1 MNASRWTKDGII
13 HGFDEKNRRVTAKYS
28 TDGEDVLIA
37 RGHVQDIQQEVD
49 HVHAWNQKTGEP
61 GHHDMRHSRKMFPQ
75 VKDNWVVASEAK
87 EKLISRAEQLATTTD
102 WKKGGEEFK
111 SLLTEWKA
119 VGRGEKSA
127 DAAQWERF
135 KAAREKFNS
144 ARSAYFEKRQ
154 REWASNKA
162 AKERIV
168 SQAESL
174 AGSSDLRSA
183 SEQMRRLGE
192 EWKQVGPCEK
202 GDNDRLWGRFN
213 QARTRLRDRKQQD
226 FEKRQREWASNKA
239 AKERIVSQAESLAG
253 SSDLRSASEQMRRLG
268 EEWKQVGPCEK
279 GDNDRLWGR
288 FNQARTRLRDRKQQ
302 DFEKRQREWAS
313 NKAAKERLIY
323 QMSLLVNSNDYR
335 AAKDQARQLD
345 TQWRAIGPCAKED
358 RDRLWQ
364 QYKSAKDQLFEAA
377 KRAGEQRKAEAR
389 QRAQERVWRLEE
401 QLRNVENA
409 LQRAEENY
417 SRALSARSPSMR
429 NPHWREIS
437 QKQLDR
443 QSAARQKVQSIQ
455 QRRSEV
461 IQKLGD
467 ARSRLNQF

>member
-75 VKDNWVVASEAK
+75 VKDNWTVVSEAK

-239 AKERIVSQAESLAG
+239 AKES
-253 SSDLRSASEQMRRLG
+253 
-268 EEWKQVGPCEK
+268 
-279 GDNDRLWGR
+279 
-288 FNQARTRLRDRKQQ
+288 
-302 DFEKRQREWAS
+302 
-313 NKAAKERLIY
+313 LIY
-323 QMSLLVNSNDYR
+323 QMSLLVNYNDYR

-389 QRAQERVWRLEE
+389 QRAKERVWRLEE

>member
-49 HVHAWNQKTGEP
+49 HVHGWNQKTGEP

-75 VKDNWVVASEAK
+75 VKDNWTVVSEAK

-135 KAAREKFNS
+135 KSAREKFNS

-202 GDNDRLWGRFN
+202 GDNDRLWARFN

-239 AKERIVSQAESLAG
+239 AKES
-253 SSDLRSASEQMRRLG
+253 
-268 EEWKQVGPCEK
+268 
-279 GDNDRLWGR
+279 
-288 FNQARTRLRDRKQQ
+288 
-302 DFEKRQREWAS
+302 
-313 NKAAKERLIY
+313 LIY
-323 QMSLLVNSNDYR
+323 QMSLLVNYNDYR

>member
-75 VKDNWVVASEAK
+75 VKDNWTVVSEAK

-135 KAAREKFNS
+135 KSAREKFNS

-202 GDNDRLWGRFN
+202 GDNDRLW
-213 QARTRLRDRKQQD
+213 A
-226 FEKRQREWASNKA
+226 
-239 AKERIVSQAESLAG
+239 
-253 SSDLRSASEQMRRLG
+253 
-268 EEWKQVGPCEK
+268 
-279 GDNDRLWGR
+279 R

>member
-75 VKDNWVVASEAK
+75 VKDNWAVVSEAK

-154 REWASNKA
+154 CEWASNKA

-202 GDNDRLWGRFN
+202 GDNDRLW
-213 QARTRLRDRKQQD
+213 A
-226 FEKRQREWASNKA
+226 
-239 AKERIVSQAESLAG
+239 
-253 SSDLRSASEQMRRLG
+253 
-268 EEWKQVGPCEK
+268 
-279 GDNDRLWGR
+279 R

-323 QMSLLVNSNDYR
+323 QMSLLVNYNDYR

>member
-75 VKDNWVVASEAK
+75 VKDNWAVASEAK

-154 REWASNKA
+154 CEWASNKA

-202 GDNDRLWGRFN
+202 GDNDRLW
-213 QARTRLRDRKQQD
+213 A
-226 FEKRQREWASNKA
+226 
-239 AKERIVSQAESLAG
+239 
-253 SSDLRSASEQMRRLG
+253 
-268 EEWKQVGPCEK
+268 
-279 GDNDRLWGR
+279 R

>member
-75 VKDNWVVASEAK
+75 VKDNWAVASEAK

-135 KAAREKFNS
+135 KSAREKFNS
-144 ARSAYFEKRQ
+144 ARSAY
-154 REWASNKA
+154 
-162 AKERIV
+162 
-168 SQAESL
+168 
-174 AGSSDLRSA
+174 
-183 SEQMRRLGE
+183 
-192 EWKQVGPCEK
+192 
-202 GDNDRLWGRFN
+202 
-213 QARTRLRDRKQQD
+213 

>member
-75 VKDNWVVASEAK
+75 VKDNWAVASEAK

-202 GDNDRLWGRFN
+202 GDNDRLWARFN

-239 AKERIVSQAESLAG
+239 AKES
-253 SSDLRSASEQMRRLG
+253 
-268 EEWKQVGPCEK
+268 
-279 GDNDRLWGR
+279 
-288 FNQARTRLRDRKQQ
+288 
-302 DFEKRQREWAS
+302 
-313 NKAAKERLIY
+313 LIY
-323 QMSLLVNSNDYR
+323 QMSLLVNYNDYR

-377 KRAGEQRKAEAR
+377 RRAGEQRKAEAR

>member
-75 VKDNWVVASEAK
+75 VKDNWAVASEAK

-239 AKERIVSQAESLAG
+239 AKES
-253 SSDLRSASEQMRRLG
+253 
-268 EEWKQVGPCEK
+268 
-279 GDNDRLWGR
+279 
-288 FNQARTRLRDRKQQ
+288 
-302 DFEKRQREWAS
+302 
-313 NKAAKERLIY
+313 LIY

-443 QSAARQKVQSIQ
+443 QAAARQKVQSIQ

>member
-75 VKDNWVVASEAK
+75 VKDNWTVVSEAK

-154 REWASNKA
+154 CEWASNKA

-202 GDNDRLWGRFN
+202 GDNDRLW
-213 QARTRLRDRKQQD
+213 A
-226 FEKRQREWASNKA
+226 
-239 AKERIVSQAESLAG
+239 
-253 SSDLRSASEQMRRLG
+253 
-268 EEWKQVGPCEK
+268 
-279 GDNDRLWGR
+279 R

>member
-75 VKDNWVVASEAK
+75 VKDNWTVVSEAK

-183 SEQMRRLGE
+183 SEQM
-192 EWKQVGPCEK
+192 C
-202 GDNDRLWGRFN
+202 
-213 QARTRLRDRKQQD
+213 
-226 FEKRQREWASNKA
+226 
-239 AKERIVSQAESLAG
+239 
-253 SSDLRSASEQMRRLG
+253 RLG

>member
-75 VKDNWVVASEAK
+75 VKDNWAVASEAK

-119 VGRGEKSA
+119 VGRGEKTA

-144 ARSAYFEKRQ
+144 ARSAY
-154 REWASNKA
+154 
-162 AKERIV
+162 
-168 SQAESL
+168 
-174 AGSSDLRSA
+174 
-183 SEQMRRLGE
+183 
-192 EWKQVGPCEK
+192 
-202 GDNDRLWGRFN
+202 
-213 QARTRLRDRKQQD
+213 

>member
-239 AKERIVSQAESLAG
+239 AKES
-253 SSDLRSASEQMRRLG
+253 
-268 EEWKQVGPCEK
+268 
-279 GDNDRLWGR
+279 
-288 FNQARTRLRDRKQQ
+288 
-302 DFEKRQREWAS
+302 
-313 NKAAKERLIY
+313 LIY
-323 QMSLLVNSNDYR
+323 QMSLLVNYNDYR

>member
-75 VKDNWVVASEAK
+75 VKDNWVVVSEAK

-202 GDNDRLWGRFN
+202 GDNDRLW
-213 QARTRLRDRKQQD
+213 A
-226 FEKRQREWASNKA
+226 
-239 AKERIVSQAESLAG
+239 
-253 SSDLRSASEQMRRLG
+253 
-268 EEWKQVGPCEK
+268 
-279 GDNDRLWGR
+279 R

-323 QMSLLVNSNDYR
+323 QMSLLVNYNDYR

>member
-75 VKDNWVVASEAK
+75 VKDNWTVVSEAK

-202 GDNDRLWGRFN
+202 GDNDRLW
-213 QARTRLRDRKQQD
+213 A
-226 FEKRQREWASNKA
+226 
-239 AKERIVSQAESLAG
+239 
-253 SSDLRSASEQMRRLG
+253 
-268 EEWKQVGPCEK
+268 
-279 GDNDRLWGR
+279 R

>member
-75 VKDNWVVASEAK
+75 VKDNWAVASEAK
-87 EKLISRAEQLATTTD
+87 EKLIARAEQQATTTD

-144 ARSAYFEKRQ
+144 ARSAY
-154 REWASNKA
+154 
-162 AKERIV
+162 
-168 SQAESL
+168 
-174 AGSSDLRSA
+174 
-183 SEQMRRLGE
+183 
-192 EWKQVGPCEK
+192 
-202 GDNDRLWGRFN
+202 
-213 QARTRLRDRKQQD
+213 

>member
-75 VKDNWVVASEAK
+75 VKDNWAVASEAK

-154 REWASNKA
+154 CEWASNKA

-239 AKERIVSQAESLAG
+239 AKES
-253 SSDLRSASEQMRRLG
+253 
-268 EEWKQVGPCEK
+268 
-279 GDNDRLWGR
+279 
-288 FNQARTRLRDRKQQ
+288 
-302 DFEKRQREWAS
+302 
-313 NKAAKERLIY
+313 LIY

>member
-75 VKDNWVVASEAK
+75 VKDNWAVVSEAK

-154 REWASNKA
+154 
-162 AKERIV
+162 
-168 SQAESL
+168 
-174 AGSSDLRSA
+174 
-183 SEQMRRLGE
+183 
-192 EWKQVGPCEK
+192 C
-202 GDNDRLWGRFN
+202 
-213 QARTRLRDRKQQD
+213 
-226 FEKRQREWASNKA
+226 EWASNKA

-401 QLRNVENA
+401 QLCNVENA

>member
-75 VKDNWVVASEAK
+75 VKDNWTVVSEAK

-154 REWASNKA
+154 CEWASNKA

-202 GDNDRLWGRFN
+202 GDNDRLWARFN

-239 AKERIVSQAESLAG
+239 AKES
-253 SSDLRSASEQMRRLG
+253 
-268 EEWKQVGPCEK
+268 
-279 GDNDRLWGR
+279 
-288 FNQARTRLRDRKQQ
+288 
-302 DFEKRQREWAS
+302 
-313 NKAAKERLIY
+313 LIY
-323 QMSLLVNSNDYR
+323 QMSLLVNYNDYR

>member
-1 MNASRWTKDGII
+1 MNASRWTKDGFI

-75 VKDNWVVASEAK
+75 VKDNWTVVSEAK

-154 REWASNKA
+154 
-162 AKERIV
+162 
-168 SQAESL
+168 
-174 AGSSDLRSA
+174 
-183 SEQMRRLGE
+183 
-192 EWKQVGPCEK
+192 CE
-202 GDNDRLWGRFN
+202 G
-213 QARTRLRDRKQQD
+213 
-226 FEKRQREWASNKA
+226 ASNKA

-323 QMSLLVNSNDYR
+323 QMSLLVNYNDYR

>member
-75 VKDNWVVASEAK
+75 VKDNWTVVSEAK

-202 GDNDRLWGRFN
+202 GETDRLW
-213 QARTRLRDRKQQD
+213 A
-226 FEKRQREWASNKA
+226 
-239 AKERIVSQAESLAG
+239 
-253 SSDLRSASEQMRRLG
+253 
-268 EEWKQVGPCEK
+268 
-279 GDNDRLWGR
+279 R

>member
-28 TDGEDVLIA
+28 TDGEDGLIA

-75 VKDNWVVASEAK
+75 VKDNWAVASEAK

-144 ARSAYFEKRQ
+144 ARSAY
-154 REWASNKA
+154 
-162 AKERIV
+162 
-168 SQAESL
+168 
-174 AGSSDLRSA
+174 
-183 SEQMRRLGE
+183 
-192 EWKQVGPCEK
+192 
-202 GDNDRLWGRFN
+202 
-213 QARTRLRDRKQQD
+213 

>member
-75 VKDNWVVASEAK
+75 VKDNWAVASEAK

-135 KAAREKFNS
+135 KSAREKFNS

-239 AKERIVSQAESLAG
+239 AKES
-253 SSDLRSASEQMRRLG
+253 
-268 EEWKQVGPCEK
+268 
-279 GDNDRLWGR
+279 
-288 FNQARTRLRDRKQQ
+288 
-302 DFEKRQREWAS
+302 
-313 NKAAKERLIY
+313 LIY

>member
-75 VKDNWVVASEAK
+75 VKDNWTVVSEAK

-135 KAAREKFNS
+135 KSAREKFNS

-202 GDNDRLWGRFN
+202 GDNDRLWARFN

-239 AKERIVSQAESLAG
+239 AKES
-253 SSDLRSASEQMRRLG
+253 
-268 EEWKQVGPCEK
+268 
-279 GDNDRLWGR
+279 
-288 FNQARTRLRDRKQQ
+288 
-302 DFEKRQREWAS
+302 
-313 NKAAKERLIY
+313 LIY
-323 QMSLLVNSNDYR
+323 QMSLLVNYNDYR

>member
-37 RGHVQDIQQEVD
+37 RGHVQDIQQEID

-174 AGSSDLRSA
+174 ASSSDLRSA
-183 SEQMRRLGE
+183 SEQLRRLGE

-239 AKERIVSQAESLAG
+239 AKES
-253 SSDLRSASEQMRRLG
+253 
-268 EEWKQVGPCEK
+268 
-279 GDNDRLWGR
+279 
-288 FNQARTRLRDRKQQ
+288 
-302 DFEKRQREWAS
+302 
-313 NKAAKERLIY
+313 LIY
-323 QMSLLVNSNDYR
+323 QMSLLVNYNDYR

>member
-75 VKDNWVVASEAK
+75 VKDNWTVVSEAK

-154 REWASNKA
+154 LEWASNKA

-202 GDNDRLWGRFN
+202 GDNDRLWARFN

-239 AKERIVSQAESLAG
+239 AKES
-253 SSDLRSASEQMRRLG
+253 
-268 EEWKQVGPCEK
+268 
-279 GDNDRLWGR
+279 
-288 FNQARTRLRDRKQQ
+288 
-302 DFEKRQREWAS
+302 
-313 NKAAKERLIY
+313 LIY
-323 QMSLLVNSNDYR
+323 QMSLLVNYNDYR

>member
-75 VKDNWVVASEAK
+75 VKDNWTVVSEAK

-127 DAAQWERF
+127 DAAQWEKF

-202 GDNDRLWGRFN
+202 GDNDRLW
-213 QARTRLRDRKQQD
+213 A
-226 FEKRQREWASNKA
+226 
-239 AKERIVSQAESLAG
+239 
-253 SSDLRSASEQMRRLG
+253 
-268 EEWKQVGPCEK
+268 
-279 GDNDRLWGR
+279 R

>member
-75 VKDNWVVASEAK
+75 VKDNWAVVSEAK

-154 REWASNKA
+154 
-162 AKERIV
+162 
-168 SQAESL
+168 
-174 AGSSDLRSA
+174 
-183 SEQMRRLGE
+183 
-192 EWKQVGPCEK
+192 C
-202 GDNDRLWGRFN
+202 
-213 QARTRLRDRKQQD
+213 
-226 FEKRQREWASNKA
+226 EWASNKA

-323 QMSLLVNSNDYR
+323 QMSLLVNYNDYR

>member
-75 VKDNWVVASEAK
+75 VKDNWTVVSEAK

-154 REWASNKA
+154 
-162 AKERIV
+162 
-168 SQAESL
+168 
-174 AGSSDLRSA
+174 
-183 SEQMRRLGE
+183 
-192 EWKQVGPCEK
+192 C
-202 GDNDRLWGRFN
+202 
-213 QARTRLRDRKQQD
+213 
-226 FEKRQREWASNKA
+226 EWASNKA

-401 QLRNVENA
+401 QLRNVENT

>member
-75 VKDNWVVASEAK
+75 VKDNWTVVSEAK

-202 GDNDRLWGRFN
+202 GDNDRLWARFN

-239 AKERIVSQAESLAG
+239 AKES
-253 SSDLRSASEQMRRLG
+253 
-268 EEWKQVGPCEK
+268 
-279 GDNDRLWGR
+279 
-288 FNQARTRLRDRKQQ
+288 
-302 DFEKRQREWAS
+302 
-313 NKAAKERLIY
+313 LIY
-323 QMSLLVNSNDYR
+323 QMSLLVNYNDCR

>member
-75 VKDNWVVASEAK
+75 VKDNWAVVSEAK

-154 REWASNKA
+154 
-162 AKERIV
+162 
-168 SQAESL
+168 
-174 AGSSDLRSA
+174 
-183 SEQMRRLGE
+183 
-192 EWKQVGPCEK
+192 C
-202 GDNDRLWGRFN
+202 
-213 QARTRLRDRKQQD
+213 
-226 FEKRQREWASNKA
+226 EWASNKA

>member
-75 VKDNWVVASEAK
+75 VKDNWAVASEAK

-135 KAAREKFNS
+135 KSAREKFNS

-202 GDNDRLWGRFN
+202 GDNDRF
-213 QARTRLRDRKQQD
+213 
-226 FEKRQREWASNKA
+226 WA
-239 AKERIVSQAESLAG
+239 
-253 SSDLRSASEQMRRLG
+253 
-268 EEWKQVGPCEK
+268 
-279 GDNDRLWGR
+279 R

>member
-75 VKDNWVVASEAK
+75 VKDNWTVVSEAK

-135 KAAREKFNS
+135 KSAREKFNS

-239 AKERIVSQAESLAG
+239 AKES
-253 SSDLRSASEQMRRLG
+253 
-268 EEWKQVGPCEK
+268 
-279 GDNDRLWGR
+279 
-288 FNQARTRLRDRKQQ
+288 
-302 DFEKRQREWAS
+302 
-313 NKAAKERLIY
+313 LIY
-323 QMSLLVNSNDYR
+323 QMSLLVNYNDYR

>member
-75 VKDNWVVASEAK
+75 VKDNWAVASEAK

-192 EWKQVGPCEK
+192 EWKQVGPCAK

-239 AKERIVSQAESLAG
+239 AKES
-253 SSDLRSASEQMRRLG
+253 
-268 EEWKQVGPCEK
+268 
-279 GDNDRLWGR
+279 
-288 FNQARTRLRDRKQQ
+288 
-302 DFEKRQREWAS
+302 
-313 NKAAKERLIY
+313 LIY
-323 QMSLLVNSNDYR
+323 QMSLLVNYNDYR

>member
-75 VKDNWVVASEAK
+75 VKDNWTVVSEAK

-174 AGSSDLRSA
+174 ASSSDLRSA

-202 GDNDRLWGRFN
+202 GDNDRLW
-213 QARTRLRDRKQQD
+213 A
-226 FEKRQREWASNKA
+226 
-239 AKERIVSQAESLAG
+239 
-253 SSDLRSASEQMRRLG
+253 
-268 EEWKQVGPCEK
+268 
-279 GDNDRLWGR
+279 R

>member
-1 MNASRWTKDGII
+1 
-13 HGFDEKNRRVTAKYS
+13 
-28 TDGEDVLIA
+28 
-37 RGHVQDIQQEVD
+37 
-49 HVHAWNQKTGEP
+49 
-61 GHHDMRHSRKMFPQ
+61 
-75 VKDNWVVASEAK
+75 
-87 EKLISRAEQLATTTD
+87 
-102 WKKGGEEFK
+102 
-111 SLLTEWKA
+111 
-119 VGRGEKSA
+119 
-127 DAAQWERF
+127 
-135 KAAREKFNS
+135 
-144 ARSAYFEKRQ
+144 
-154 REWASNKA
+154 
-162 AKERIV
+162 
-168 SQAESL
+168 
-174 AGSSDLRSA
+174 
-183 SEQMRRLGE
+183 MRRLGE

-202 GDNDRLWGRFN
+202 GDNDRLWARFN

>member
-174 AGSSDLRSA
+174 ASSSDLRSA

-202 GDNDRLWGRFN
+202 GDNDRLWARFN

-239 AKERIVSQAESLAG
+239 AKES
-253 SSDLRSASEQMRRLG
+253 
-268 EEWKQVGPCEK
+268 
-279 GDNDRLWGR
+279 
-288 FNQARTRLRDRKQQ
+288 
-302 DFEKRQREWAS
+302 
-313 NKAAKERLIY
+313 LIY
-323 QMSLLVNSNDYR
+323 QMSLLVNYNDYR

>member
-174 AGSSDLRSA
+174 ASSSDLRSA

-239 AKERIVSQAESLAG
+239 AKES
-253 SSDLRSASEQMRRLG
+253 
-268 EEWKQVGPCEK
+268 
-279 GDNDRLWGR
+279 
-288 FNQARTRLRDRKQQ
+288 
-302 DFEKRQREWAS
+302 
-313 NKAAKERLIY
+313 LIY
-323 QMSLLVNSNDYR
+323 QMSLLVNYNDYR

>member
-75 VKDNWVVASEAK
+75 VKDNWTVVSEAK

-202 GDNDRLWGRFN
+202 GDNDRLW
-213 QARTRLRDRKQQD
+213 A
-226 FEKRQREWASNKA
+226 
-239 AKERIVSQAESLAG
+239 
-253 SSDLRSASEQMRRLG
+253 
-268 EEWKQVGPCEK
+268 
-279 GDNDRLWGR
+279 R

-377 KRAGEQRKAEAR
+377 RRAGEQRKAEAR

>member
-75 VKDNWVVASEAK
+75 VKDNWAVVSEAK

-202 GDNDRLWGRFN
+202 GDNDRLW
-213 QARTRLRDRKQQD
+213 A
-226 FEKRQREWASNKA
+226 
-239 AKERIVSQAESLAG
+239 
-253 SSDLRSASEQMRRLG
+253 
-268 EEWKQVGPCEK
+268 
-279 GDNDRLWGR
+279 R

-335 AAKDQARQLD
+335 AAKEQARQLD